1 MPVHETAFVHAS
13 AVIADGAV
21 IGADCHIGPF
31 CIVGPE
37 VTLGTGVVLKSHV
50 VVEGWTSIGDGT
62 EVFPFASVGHVPQDL
77 KFCGER
83 TRLEIGARNRI
94 REYVTMNPGTDGGGG
109 LTKVGDD
116 NLFMIGVHVGHDC
129 ILGNHI
135 VMANNASLGGHCIV
149 SDNVVIG
156 ALAGVHQFCRI
167 GRGAMIG
174 GLAAVVA
181 DVIPFGT
188 VVGKRASL
196 EALNLVGLKR
206 RGADKADIQGLR
218 AAFKEVFFGE
228 GVLRNKAEALRGNA
242 DNNPLVEEVL
252 DFILSESGRSFS
264 TPSED

>member
-1 MPVHETAFVHAS
+1 VE
-13 AVIADGAV
+13 
-21 IGADCHIGPF
+21 
-31 CIVGPE
+31 
-37 VTLGTGVVLKSHV
+37 LKSHV
-50 VVEGWTSIGDGT
+50 VVEGWTDIGDQN
-62 EVFPFASVGHVPQDL
+62 VIFPFASIGHAPQDL
-77 KFCGER
+77 KFAGER
-83 TRLEIGARNRI
+83 TKLEIGSRNRI
-94 REYVTMNPGTDGGGG
+94 REYVTMNPGTEGGGG
-109 LTKVGDD
+109 LTKIGDD
-116 NLFMIGVHVGHDC
+116 NLFMMGVHVGHDC
-129 ILGNHI
+129 ILGNRI

-156 ALAGVHQFCRI
+156 ALAGIHQFCRI

-218 AAFKEVFFGE
+218 AAFKEIFYGE
-228 GVLRNKAEALRGNA
+228 GVLRDKAEALRVSTEG
-242 DNNPLVEEVL
+242 NPLIDEVL
-252 DFILSESGRSFS
+252 DFILTESGRSFS